1 MVTKEQVDKAY
12 EAAYAAWNKYVKLKK
27 EYEDGNKSTEN

>member
-1 MVTKEQVDKAY
+1 MKMVTKEDVDKAY

-27 EYEDGNKSTEN
+27 EYENDH